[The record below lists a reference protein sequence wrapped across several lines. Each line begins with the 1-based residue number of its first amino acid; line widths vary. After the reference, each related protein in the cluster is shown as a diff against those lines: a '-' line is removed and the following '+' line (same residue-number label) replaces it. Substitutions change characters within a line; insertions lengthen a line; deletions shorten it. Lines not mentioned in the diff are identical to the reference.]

1 MSVRR
6 VASLSLAILLSGIVG
21 CGPSEEMQ
29 QRLQELELAAAQ
41 KDSLVQE
48 IADIANFMSDVN
60 AELASVQLEGVE
72 LAQIESPVQASRD
85 SVLTKIRV
93 LNTRFD
99 ESTGRLASSRRR
111 IRSLTQVSDSL
122 RATLEQTITNYE
134 QMIASNREAI
144 AALTDQVESLAE
156 RNVQLAAAVD
166 TLEAATSTVYYV
178 IGTEDELLERGIIR
192 KEGGSRVLFIFG
204 KRGQT
209 LVPARE
215 LDPADFT
222 PIDKWEMTQIP
233 LPDSTAQYR
242 IASLQNLEY
251 LMTPRDDKGRI
262 KGRGSLEIGTPEPFW
277 MPSKFLIVVEG

>member
-1 MSVRR
+1 M
-6 VASLSLAILLSGIVG
+6 L
-21 CGPSEEMQ
+21 
-29 QRLQELELAAAQ
+29 QRIEQLELAAAQ

-60 AELASVQLEGVE
+60 AELAAVQLEGVE

-85 SVLTKIRV
+85 TVLTKIRV
-93 LNTRFD
+93 LNARFD
-99 ESTGRLASSRRR
+99 ESTSRLVSSRRR

-122 RATLEQTITNYE
+122 RTTLEATITNYE
-134 QMIASNREAI
+134 QMIESNREVI
-144 AALTDQVESLAE
+144 AALSDQVESLTE
-156 RNVQLAAAVD
+156 QNVRLATAVD
-166 TLEAATSTVYYV
+166 TLEAATRTVYYV
-178 IGTEDELLERGIIR
+178 IGTEAELLERGIIR

-222 PIDKWEMTQIP
+222 AIDKWEMTEIP

-242 IASLQNLEY
+242 IASLQNLDH

-262 KGRGSLEIGTPEPFW
+262 RGQGNLAIGTPEPFW
-277 MPSKFLIVVEG
+277 MPSKFLIVVQG